1 MAFDKNELK
10 QIEKVVG
17 GVEERL
23 GKRIDGV
30 EQNLGKE
37 ISGLDKKISGV
48 EQGLVRRIEL
58 TKKEIIAV
66 LSREITDLAEINHAV
81 INQVSKIAE
90 LEKRLVRLE
99 TIVLKGGL
107 K

>member
-23 GKRIDGV
+23 GERIDGI
-30 EQNLGKE
+30 EKR
-37 ISGLDKKISGV
+37 LDKKISGV
-48 EQGLVRRIEL
+48 EQRVEQRIES

-66 LSREITDLAEINHAV
+66 LSREIADLAEINHAV

-90 LEKRLVRLE
+90 LEKRLIRLE
-99 TIVLKGGL
+99 TIVLKGGW